1 MDLDDLARGIAA
13 GVLTEQVRAK
23 SRAALIGLAVV
34 GVLAIFG
41 AIALAGVVRLLLVI
55 VVIGV
60 VVAVGATWVLRTG
73 AVAAIRTIGEPED
86 LADHRHT
93 INAAIDQADLPT
105 GPVSAM
111 RFAWRLRRGGGAE
124 TDRLRT
130 ILTKVKAELEA

>member
-23 SRAALIGLAVV
+23 SRVALIGLAVA
-34 GVLAIFG
+34 GVLGVFG
-41 AIALAGVVRLLLVI
+41 AVVLAGVARLLLVL
-55 VVIGV
+55 
-60 VVAVGATWVLRTG
+60 VAIAAVAAIGATWALRTG
-73 AVAAIRTIGEPED
+73 AVAAIRTIGEPQD

-93 INAAIDQADLPT
+93 ISAAIDEADLPT